1 MDARLSAPG
10 IPTDPFAD
18 EHLRCAMA
26 MDTASAP
33 PAEQFDLFRTWY
45 TELAEIQLPRAERH
59 IFPARQQVWQLGD
72 LALGTIRLPGS
83 GFDIRWEHRRRP
95 LLDHWVLSMPF
106 SRSPSGAMEAGKP
119 RMRCLALPDVG
130 LTHDDLIVAL
140 FLPRTLPATN
150 SSRLEAS
157 DATLNFLADYML
169 LLHRSLPSLKKG
181 DLPHIM
187 TATANLFAAALTPS
201 KDHLAGAQGPVDAVT
216 TARITKIL
224 MERLADRNLTPDK
237 LCRAVGVSRSRLYRI
252 FEPAGGIANYVRRK
266 RLLKTRD
273 VLADSS
279 DRRSISIIAEQWGFS
294 DASAYSR
301 MFKLEFGLSPKEARE
316 LGWQGV
322 KHATWLNIDQPIE
335 DACTLSSLLI
345 NNSLGLSPQGDP
357 EAAKSKPKRLVGID
371 TSPATEITLLAGT
384 ATC

>member
-10 IPTDPFAD
+10 IPADPFAD
-18 EHLRCAMA
+18 ERLRCVMA

-33 PAEQFDLFRTWY
+33 PAEQFDFFRTWF
-45 TELAEIQLPRAERH
+45 TELAEIQLSRAARH
-59 IFPARQQVWQLGD
+59 IFPARQQVWQLGN
-72 LALGTIRLPGS
+72 LALGTIELPGS
-83 GFDIRWEHRRRP
+83 GFDIRWEHRKPP
-95 LLDHWVLSMPF
+95 LLDHWMLSIPF
-106 SRSPSGAMEAGKP
+106 SRSPGGVMEAGKP

-130 LTHDDLIVAL
+130 LTHDDLIVTL

-150 SSRLEAS
+150 SSRLEVS
-157 DATLNFLADYML
+157 NATLNLLADYML
-169 LLHRSLPSLKKG
+169 LLHRSLPSLKTG
-181 DLPHIM
+181 NLPHIV
-187 TATANLFAAALTPS
+187 TATASFFAAALTPS

-224 MERLADRNLTPDK
+224 MQRLADRNLTPDK

-279 DRRSISIIAEQWGFS
+279 DRRSISIIAEEWGFS

-301 MFKLEFGLSPKEARE
+301 MFKLEFGISPKEARE

-322 KHATWLNIDQPIE
+322 RHATWLNIDQPIE
-335 DACTLSSLLI
+335 GACTLCSLLI
-345 NNSLGLSPQGDP
+345 NNSLGLSLQ
-357 EAAKSKPKRLVGID
+357 AAKSKPKRLVGID
-371 TSPATEITLLAGT
+371 ASPATERLH
-384 ATC
+384 C